1 MHNLDVL
8 TWSQKPPAPVVE
20 AWKISEGD
28 LILVRDVRDGA
39 VHPPPGEKAGVE
51 AALSIAK

>member
-1 MHNLDVL
+1 MIQ
-8 TWSQKPPAPVVE
+8 WQPAPVVE

-28 LILVRDVRDGA
+28 LILVRDLRDGA
-39 VHPPPGEKAGVE
+39 VIPPPGGKAGVE